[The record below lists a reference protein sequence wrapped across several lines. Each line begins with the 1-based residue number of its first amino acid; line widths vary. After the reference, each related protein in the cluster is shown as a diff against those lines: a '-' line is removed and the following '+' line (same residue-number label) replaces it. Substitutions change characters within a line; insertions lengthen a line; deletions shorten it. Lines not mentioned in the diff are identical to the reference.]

1 MNNDFHT
8 PVLADTAVQYL
19 LTVPDGIYVDGTL
32 GGGGHAELLLVNAS
46 ARATLIGFDVD
57 PSGLTFAQARLM
69 RFGDRVRTLHDN
81 FANLRSRLL
90 DLNLEGINGLL
101 LDLGMSSRHID
112 DSTRGFSFQV
122 ESRLDM
128 RMDPRQS
135 LDAQSV
141 VGTFSQEQLADLF
154 WKYGEERN
162 SRSIAR
168 KIVGERQRKPINTTT
183 ELAGIVES
191 AVGRKYL
198 RQTLARVFQAIRIV
212 VNNELENLETA
223 LHDVIDFLVPGGR
236 IVVISYHSLEDRIVK
251 EFFRKEALRSV
262 SSGNKLIPD
271 RQVDPRLKVLTK
283 KPIEADLQ
291 EIERNPRARSA
302 KLRAAER
309 I

>member
-8 PVLADTAVQYL
+8 PVLAETAIQYI

-46 ARATLIGFDVD
+46 AHATLVGFDVD
-57 PSGLTFAQARLM
+57 PSGLMFAQARLM
-69 RFGDRVRTLHDN
+69 RFGDRVRYLHDN
-81 FANLRSRLL
+81 FANLRTRLL
-90 DLNLEGINGLL
+90 GVNIERIHGLL

-112 DSTRGFSFQV
+112 DPSRGFSFQV

-141 VGTFSQEQLADLF
+141 VGSFSQDQLADLF

-168 KIVGERQRKPINTTT
+168 KIVSERQRKPIRTTT
-183 ELAGIVES
+183 ELAGIVEA

-251 EFFRKEALRSV
+251 EFFRTEARRSV

-271 RQVDPRLKVLTK
+271 RPLEPRLRILTK
-283 KPIEADLQ
+283 KPIEADPK
-291 EIERNPRARSA
+291 EIERNPRSRSA